1 MHAID
6 KKNVFLARR
15 IFVPQPVVLRQ
26 MVARKYCTLT
36 MPFRGCLFG
45 QTRGLTSCGCSL
57 PFYFYTCHQFPRIVP
72 AACHQFPKMVPSWKI
87 RLMFLL
93 ITNHTTPIA
102 SYAFFNIPFGCCKT
116 CMKQTTLYNSGYYT
130 IGLRRS
136 GAQGTRGHSTID
148 KKNVFLARR
157 TFVPQAVV
165 LRQMVARKY
174 APLPCNSCRV

>member
-1 MHAID
+1 MLD
-6 KKNVFLARR
+6 TEDMVLA
-15 IFVPQPVVLRQ
+15 
-26 MVARKYCTLT
+26 
-36 MPFRGCLFG
+36 
-45 QTRGLTSCGCSL
+45 
-57 PFYFYTCHQFPRIVP
+57 
-72 AACHQFPKMVPSWKI
+72 AACHQFPKMVQSWKI

-157 TFVPQAVV
+157 TFVPVCD
-165 LRQMVARKY
+165 LF
-174 APLPCNSCRV
+174 L

>member
-1 MHAID
+1 MCI
-6 KKNVFLARR
+6 
-15 IFVPQPVVLRQ
+15 
-26 MVARKYCTLT
+26 
-36 MPFRGCLFG
+36 
-45 QTRGLTSCGCSL
+45 
-57 PFYFYTCHQFPRIVP
+57 FYFICCSMLDTEDKVLA
-72 AACHQFPKMVPSWKI
+72 AACHQFPKMVQSWKI

-174 APLPCNSCRV
+174 APLPCNSCREEETYSSIQSQVEFHPRNSTC